1 MRIAIVIAHPDY
13 LATKVSGTV
22 LRHAAAG
29 DEIHALIVSAGD
41 LGPGTILYP
50 GMSADDILGLRT
62 KQFDDLKEV
71 INGLQ
76 VTSLTHPDAQ
86 IQNTPALRLDI
97 ATWLRQVRPE
107 VLITHWVNDA
117 HPDVRATGQAALDA
131 CLISVL
137 TPIDTGAPAHE
148 VTKVY
153 TFPIR
158 TSIDFAHTTIVDI
171 SAVMPDKL
179 AAVAALETVAAELQ
193 ALCGAPD
200 DPNGW
205 HEKVLGPDLYW
216 GERGGVRY
224 GEPFALAH
232 QPEGRSAT
240 SGLAV

>member
-1 MRIAIVIAHPDY
+1 MKIAIVLAHPDY
-13 LATKVSGTV
+13 IATKVAGTAV
-22 LRHAAAG
+22 RHASNG

-50 GMSADDILGLRT
+50 GAPSDEITALRT
-62 KQFDDLKEV
+62 QQFDDLQGV
-71 INGLQ
+71 MTGLR
-76 VTSLTHPDAQ
+76 VTSLTYPDAQ

-107 VLITHWVNDA
+107 VLITHWTNDA
-117 HPDVRATGQAALDA
+117 HPDVRETGQAALDA

-137 TPIDTGAPAHE
+137 TPIDTGEPAHE

-158 TSIDFAHTTIVDI
+158 TSIDFKATTIVDI
-171 SAVMPDKL
+171 SEVMPEKL
-179 AAVAALETVAAELQ
+179 AAVAALETVKAELQ

-205 HEKVLGPDLYW
+205 HEKIFGPDLYW

-224 GEPFALAH
+224 GEPFALAD
-232 QPEGRSAT
+232 QPEGKAASD
-240 SGLAV
+240 GLAV